1 MNTGVGSM
9 SGAKGRTL
17 IVDDEEDMRILLR
30 ATIEVANQGLSV
42 AAEAGGG
49 EEGLAQW
56 REHRPDIVLLDQR
69 MPDLTGLE
77 VAERILAEAPEQA
90 IVLFSAYLDD
100 DMRATATT
108 LGVRECLSKSDF
120 AKVPE
125 VLWRCAGND

>member
-1 MNTGVGSM
+1 MADAN
-9 SGAKGRTL
+9 GRTL

-30 ATIEVANQGLSV
+30 ATIEAANQGLSV
-42 AAEAGGG
+42 AGEAGGG

-56 REHRPDIVLLDQR
+56 REHRPGIVLLDQR

-77 VAERILAEAPEQA
+77 VAERILAEAPDQT

-100 DMRATATT
+100 ATRASALQ

-125 VLWRCAGND
+125 VLWRCAADG

>member
-1 MNTGVGSM
+1 MVDPR
-9 SGAKGRTL
+9 GRTL
-17 IVDDEEDMRILLR
+17 IVDDEEDMRLLLR
-30 ATIEVANQGLSV
+30 ATIEAANQGLSV
-42 AAEAGGG
+42 AGEAGGG

-77 VAERILAEAPEQA
+77 VAERILAEAPDQT

-100 DMRATATT
+100 TTRATALQ

-125 VLWRCAGND
+125 VLWRCAGDT

>member
-1 MNTGVGSM
+1 MPDAS
-9 SGAKGRTL
+9 GRTL

-30 ATIEVANQGLSV
+30 ATIEAANQGLSV
-42 AAEAGGG
+42 AGEASGG

-56 REHRPDIVLLDQR
+56 REHRPDIILLDQR

-77 VAERILAEAPEQA
+77 VAERILAEAPDQT
-90 IVLFSAYLDD
+90 IVLFTAYLDD
-100 DMRATATT
+100 ATRATAMS

-125 VLWRCAGND
+125 VLWRCALAD